1 MTDVRHQ
8 TGFPPNEGPAAE
20 LLRTELVA
28 GDPPVLRVA
37 GEIDLSTA
45 DQLRTALE
53 EALSAGPDVVIDMAA
68 VTFFDASG
76 LRVVLQVAE
85 SLNGQGPLTLFN
97 ARRVARVLALVGLTD
112 LPSIVVREKG
122 DALGR

>member
-1 MTDVRHQ
+1 
-8 TGFPPNEGPAAE
+8 
-20 LLRTELVA
+20 
-28 GDPPVLRVA
+28 VLRVA